1 MTDRDR
7 HILELIA
14 RYGLVTVDALKR
26 IFDLTDKAVERV
38 LTRLIAIGLLESTQ
52 LVGRRHYYTFTAAG
66 ARLIGLDEAASRPI
80 GSQALLQNYAM
91 LSHCVLGP
99 DPTERMTRAEFVARF
114 PTLAVAGAISSSRW
128 TRYCLDA
135 SERCNGGSGMVR
147 LALLLPTIGSNP
159 RRIARKARRE
169 VEKRW
174 RSSEAFAGLIR
185 ARLFSIIVLV
195 EDDEKGRR
203 VAAMLARDPWHS
215 RAVVVSGYLDLVLSV
230 GGRSRNDRS
239 S

>member
-1 MTDRDR
+1 MTDRG

-14 RYGLVTVDALKR
+14 RYGLVTVEALRR

-52 LVGRRHYYTFTAAG
+52 LVGRRHYYTLSASG
-66 ARLIGLDEAASRPI
+66 AKLIGLDETVSRPM
-80 GSQALLQNYAM
+80 GAQALLQNYAM

-99 DPTERMTRAEFVARF
+99 SPSERMTRAEFVARF
-114 PTLAVAGAISSSRW
+114 PGLAVAGAISSSRR

-135 SERCNGGSGMVR
+135 SEKSSGGSDTVR

-169 VEKRW
+169 VEKRR

-185 ARLFSIIVLV
+185 ARLFSVLVLV

-203 VAAMLARDPWHS
+203 IAAMLARDPWHS
-215 RAVVVSGYLDLVLSV
+215 RAAVVPGYLDLLLSV